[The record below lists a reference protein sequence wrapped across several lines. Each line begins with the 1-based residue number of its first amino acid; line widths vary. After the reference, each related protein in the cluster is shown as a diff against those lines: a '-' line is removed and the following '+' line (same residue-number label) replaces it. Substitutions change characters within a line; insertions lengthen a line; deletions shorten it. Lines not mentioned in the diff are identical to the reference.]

1 MEQKLKELIQLSIVD
16 GSITQEKR
24 EYIYSKASESG
35 VDKTECDIFIDSLIS
50 NSKTLAETVSI
61 NKKNRGWYFIVI
73 GIVDFLWLCHYI
85 DVAGSYVDN
94 FYAGL
99 QFWSS
104 VIFILVGSYIL
115 GWLNKNSA
123 TKIGIVIFSYLI
135 PYLLFKL
142 LSYIIHIP
150 FRAIDNYSLYRLEN
164 YIEDLFSLLNWVG
177 FLIFIYLFKSKL
189 FGKEF
194 SKKINFLY
202 LDSKLNPFK
211 NKLPDWL
218 K

>member
-1 MEQKLKELIQLSIVD
+1 MEQKLKELIQLSIVN
-16 GSITQEKR
+16 GSISNEKR

-50 NSKTLAETVSI
+50 NSKTLAETASN
-61 NKKNRGWYFIVI
+61 NKKNRGWYFITI
-73 GIVDFLWLCHYI
+73 GIVDFLWLCHYVDI
-85 DVAGSYVDN
+85 AGN
-94 FYAGL
+94 YADKFFVL
-99 QFWSS
+99 LYLISS
-104 VIFILVGSYIL
+104 LVFILAGTYLL

-123 TKIGIVIFSYLI
+123 LKIGIVICSYLI
-135 PYLLFKL
+135 PYLLFVF

-150 FRAIDNYSLYRLEN
+150 FRAVDNYSLYRLEN
-164 YIEDLFSLLNWVG
+164 YIKDLFSLLNWVG

-189 FGKEF
+189 FGQEF
-194 SKKINFLY
+194 SKKINFPY
-202 LDSKLNPFK
+202 LDNKLNPLK